1 MNNTVKLERPTESPG
16 IAVIVID
23 NPPVNAIGQDVYEG
37 LLGAFDELSQDTS
50 LKAVVIAAAG
60 RTFIAGADI
69 KLLEQAARGEG
80 GRLYLHSLLETIENF
95 SKPVVV
101 ALHGTSLGGGMELA
115 MSAHYRVAAPDA
127 QMGQPEVN
135 LGIIPGA
142 EGTQRLPRLVGI
154 AAAVDMCVSGRPIKA
169 PDALRLGLF
178 DSIIE
183 GDLLTGAIA
192 FAQAAAAKGGP
203 HLKTRE
209 RREKLGT
216 PDANSPIFA
225 AGREQA
231 AKTRR
236 NMTAPLRAIE
246 AIEAATLLSFEEG
259 CKRERQ
265 ICLECLASD
274 QCRAL

>member
-1 MNNTVKLERPTESPG
+1 MNNIVRVERPPDSPG

-37 LLGAFDELSQDTS
+37 LLSTFDALSQDAAV
-50 LKAVVIAAAG
+50 KAVVIAAAG

-69 KLLEQAARGEG
+69 KLLEQAGRGEG
-80 GRLYLHSLLETIENF
+80 GRLYLHSLLEKIENF

-101 ALHGTSLGGGMELA
+101 ALHGTALGGGMELA

-154 AAAVDMCVSGRPIKA
+154 AAAVDMCVSGKPLKA
-169 PDALRLGLF
+169 PEALRIGLI
-178 DSIIE
+178 DRIIE
-183 GDLLTGAIA
+183 GDLRTGAIA
-192 FAQAAAAKGGP
+192 FAREMASRGS
-203 HLKTRE
+203 HVRTRD
-209 RREKLGT
+209 RVEKLG
-216 PDANSPIFA
+216 SPEMNAPLYA

-231 AKTRR
+231 AKIRR
-236 NMTAPLRAIE
+236 NMKAPLAAIE
-246 AIEAATLLSFEEG
+246 AIEAAATLPWEQGLAKEKEIAD
-259 CKRERQ
+259 R
-265 ICLECLASD
+265 CLASD
-274 QCRAL
+274 ESRA